1 MFPVGKLNILDY
13 LINELDLDPLAKD
26 KDGLTTI
33 HAATQNERASTV
45 KVTLCTPFQPGSVTL
60 LAKY

>member
-1 MFPVGKLNILDY
+1 MLFPIGKLNILDY
-13 LINELDLDPLAKD
+13 LVNELDLDPLAKD

-45 KVTLCTPFQPGSVTL
+45 KVSVHGPT
-60 LAKY
+60 